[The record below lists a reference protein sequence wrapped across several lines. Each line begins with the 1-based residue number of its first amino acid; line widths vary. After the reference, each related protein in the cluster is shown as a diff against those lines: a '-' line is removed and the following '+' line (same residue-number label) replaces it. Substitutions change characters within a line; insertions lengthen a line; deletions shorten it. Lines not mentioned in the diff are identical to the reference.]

1 MIIKFSEK
9 QTLKHNLTNKLW
21 FSKLQTVKI
30 IKLSI
35 SANKK
40 EKNLFYFIFFVYFCN
55 SNQNNQ
61 NLETLIFK
69 IIKEYD
75 KSRNCGFH
83 FREDRY

>member
-35 SANKK
+35 SAIKK
-40 EKNLFYFIFFVYFCN
+40 KKNLFYLIFFVYFCI
-55 SNQNNQ
+55 SNQDS
-61 NLETLIFK
+61 ETLIFK